1 MAKFTCK
8 LFTTLC
14 CLLILSS
21 GLSAQNKSRV
31 ISKRTNLKPGL
42 QNQVSQFWFVMLTRG
57 DDRSQD
63 SITAATIQE
72 GHMANINR
80 LYKEGKL
87 KVAGP
92 FGDEGNWLGIF
103 IFDCVSKDEVEK
115 ILITDPAIAAGR
127 LKYEIHPWWT
137 ATVGSFKPGIPLNN
151 K

>member
-1 MAKFTCK
+1 
-8 LFTTLC
+8 
-14 CLLILSS
+14 
-21 GLSAQNKSRV
+21 
-31 ISKRTNLKPGL
+31 
-42 QNQVSQFWFVMLTRG
+42 MLTKG
-57 DDRSQD
+57 DDRGQD
-63 SITAATIQE
+63 SVTAAKIQE